1 MSAQTSLL
9 GARTLLIAASPEFGW
24 VARPDAVLHGRY
36 FDNGDGQIPRG
47 SLRGARWI
55 AVLRYPDL
63 RQLTTNIKLN
73 FSPLRHLE
81 FDMDAPYIRIARASG
96 FESASGLGDADL
108 GAKWIL
114 RETPPDSDLAAFAGE
129 PVRRI
134 TDR

>member
-9 GARTLLIAASPEFGW
+9 GARTLLIAALLNSAG
-24 VARPDAVLHGRY
+24 LHAQMPFYTDDTSITETGK
-36 FDNGDGQIPRG
+36 FHVEAFEELDG
-47 SLRGARWI
+47 LRSS
-55 AVLRYPDL
+55 RYPDL